1 MAKKSEEPNS
11 LEAEPSM
18 PHDGIFKACMSN
30 LALAEDFLRIHLP
43 ADIQKQLNFST
54 LSLSSGS
61 FVEEDIKQFCSDIV
75 YSLKTTQ
82 GKDCYIYCLVEHQS
96 SDDPLMPF
104 RMLRYCLAV
113 MQRHIDGYKTKKPL
127 PLVIPLL
134 FYHGVKRPYP
144 HTHKMRFVDCFENV
158 QLAEWLYHGP
168 FPLVDITVIPDEEI
182 LTHRSVA
189 LLEAVQKHIQV
200 RDDLLEV
207 ASLFSQAL
215 VASKPPRELF
225 RQLVYYISRVG
236 EVSDQKK
243 FLEDIT
249 QTEQNYR
256 EDVMTIAQQLRQEG
270 LQQGEQRKAFEIAKK
285 MLAKGAD
292 ISDIEEL
299 TELSFEEIS
308 KLRVH

>member
-1 MAKKSEEPNS
+1 MSKKNKNRP
-11 LEAEPSM
+11 AADPSM
-18 PHDGIFKACMSN
+18 PHDGIFKVCMSN
-30 LALAEDFLRIHLP
+30 LAIAEDFLRIHLP
-43 ADIQKQLNFST
+43 AAIQQQLDFTT
-54 LSLSSGS
+54 LNLSSGS
-61 FVEEDIKQFCSDIV
+61 FVDEDIKQYCSDIV
-75 YSLKTTQ
+75 YSLKNTQ

-96 SDDPLMPF
+96 SVDPLMPF
-104 RMLRYCLAV
+104 RLLRYCLAV
-113 MQRHIDGYKTKKPL
+113 MQRHIDRHKTKKPL
-127 PLVIPLL
+127 PLVVPLL

-158 QLAEWLYHGP
+158 KLAEWLYHGP

-270 LQQGEQRKAFEIAKK
+270 LQQGEQRKAFEIAKE
-285 MLAKGAD
+285 MLAEGAD
-292 ISDIEEL
+292 FQFVKRVTKLSDEEM
-299 TELSFEEIS
+299 SQ
-308 KLRVH
+308 LRLH